1 MNENYRFLSEEDIL
15 YIHNNQINLYGGES
29 GIRSQELLNSA
40 VSHVRTEFAGV
51 KLYKNLIEIASA
63 YIYHICQNHCFI
75 DGNKRT
81 ALVAGLV
88 FLNLNGLDI
97 LDPEEK
103 LYQMMLDITEG
114 KIGKSE
120 IQKILRQLAN

>member
-114 KIGKSE
+114 KTGKSE

>member
-1 MNENYRFLSEEDIL
+1 VNENYRFLSEEDIL

>member
-88 FLNLNGLDI
+88 FLNLNGFDI

-120 IQKILRQLAN
+120 IQKILGQLAN